1 MRHAL
6 LIASLSALLLTAC
19 GGDSGDSAPTPDA
32 DNGDAETPSRY
43 QPELGSTWQW
53 QLKGELDSDYQVDI
67 YDIDLFDTP
76 ASQIA
81 ELQQQGRRVICY
93 FSAGSYEQWRTDASQ
108 FSEAELGST
117 LAGWED
123 ERWLDITSD
132 NVRAIMSQRIALAAE
147 KGCDGVEPDN
157 VDGYTNNSGFNLSYA
172 DQLAFNRFLAS
183 EAHQRGLAVGLK
195 NDLEQ
200 IVDLVDEFDFA
211 VNEQCF
217 EYNECDYLEP
227 FIAAGK
233 PVLNAEYR
241 ATYVNNSE
249 ARAALCQ
256 QSLALQFSTLILP
269 LDLDNSFRF
278 SCQN

>member
-1 MRHAL
+1 MRHWL
-6 LIASLSALLLTAC
+6 LIASFSVLLLTAC
-19 GGDSGDSAPTPDA
+19 GSDSGDSAPTPDA
-32 DNGDAETPSRY
+32 DNGDTGTPSRY
-43 QPELGSTWQW
+43 QPELGSSWQW

-76 ASQIA
+76 ARQIA

-147 KGCDGVEPDN
+147 KGCDAVEPDN

-227 FIAAGK
+227 FIAVGK